1 MIEDRLP
8 LEAIGFC
15 EVELAR
21 AIVTWPL
28 IYAHN
33 PTATVCEQL
42 LKQSVLKN
50 DREKCNENNAKNK
63 TEEF

>member
-28 IYAHN
+28 TYAHN
-33 PTATVCEQL
+33 QTATACVQM

-50 DREKCNENNAKNK
+50 DREKCNEDNAKNK